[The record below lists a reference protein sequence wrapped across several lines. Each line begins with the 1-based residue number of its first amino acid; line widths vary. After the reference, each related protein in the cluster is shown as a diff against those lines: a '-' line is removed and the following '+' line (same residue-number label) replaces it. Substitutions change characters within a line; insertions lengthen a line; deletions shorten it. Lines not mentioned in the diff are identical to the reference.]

1 MCGHASERHP
11 APAQAAGA
19 PPPPIEYG
27 VRIQSRG
34 AEHGL
39 SADREAPALRPS
51 EVAPPDAPT
60 RAAPQERPAVIIPA
74 PASLRADDPGGARYR
89 KLRLILVAV
98 AVVAALVVGLAGLGL
113 LLTGD
118 DSPRRASRSS
128 EPAPP
133 VDPDAVEKV
142 IDGTTFRLGSGE
154 RIKLAQ
160 IDSPKVPTGDCYSAE
175 AVAALS
181 ELLPAGT
188 KVVLR
193 PEPKLGKKDK
203 FGRRLAQVFVGPTH
217 VNLEMV
223 RRGAAAPY
231 FFFGR
236 RGRFADELLQA
247 GRLARRADRG
257 LWGACPGTALDPVH
271 QVHTTS

>member
-1 MCGHASERHP
+1 VDDSDGAS
-11 APAQAAGA
+11 
-19 PPPPIEYG
+19 
-27 VRIQSRG
+27 
-34 AEHGL
+34 
-39 SADREAPALRPS
+39 DRR
-51 EVAPPDAPT
+51 
-60 RAAPQERPAVIIPA
+60 
-74 PASLRADDPGGARYR
+74 
-89 KLRLILVAV
+89 LRLILVAV
-98 AVVAALVVGLAGLGL
+98 AIVAALVVGAAGLGL

-128 EPAPP
+128 APASAPP

-160 IDSPKVPTGDCYSAE
+160 IDSPKVPTSDCYSAE
-175 AVAALS
+175 AVAVLS

-203 FGRRLAQVFVGPTH
+203 FGRRLAHVFVGPTH

-247 GRLARRADRG
+247 GRRARRADRG

-271 QVHTTS
+271 QIHTTS